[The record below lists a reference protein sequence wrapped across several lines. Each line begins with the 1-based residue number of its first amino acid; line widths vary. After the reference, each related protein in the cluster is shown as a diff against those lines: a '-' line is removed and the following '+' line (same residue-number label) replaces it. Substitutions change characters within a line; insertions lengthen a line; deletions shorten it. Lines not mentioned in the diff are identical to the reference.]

1 MKVSYYNLKKLVDF
15 DYSPEDLSARITQ
28 LGLEVSSIDSIGE
41 NLQNIFVGKVIEK
54 KSHPSADKLSV
65 CRVDTAGKV
74 YDVVCGAPNVAEG
87 QIVSIAVPGAVLPGG
102 HKITI
107 AKIRGIQ
114 SEGMICSEKEL
125 GLGDDATG
133 IMVLDDS
140 FEIGSQLCDVAG
152 LRDWI
157 IEIDLTPNRPD
168 CLSLLGVAREIGVIS
183 NSDVRKPD
191 LSPFNVDLN
200 KEDTIKVTID
210 DADLCENYS
219 AYIIRGVKVA
229 SSPFWLVNAVEKLG
243 MRSINNIVDVTNYIL
258 VEMGHPL
265 HAFDLKKIKGAEIV
279 VRRAKSGEN
288 IITLDKKERVL
299 DDSMLVIADAEDPIA
314 IAGVMGGAESEVDE
328 NTSDIL
334 LEGAYFNPVSVRKT
348 SKKIG
353 LSTEASYRFERGTD
367 RIGFK
372 DALKRAAYLIAG
384 FGKAASISDLIENN
398 AKDYEKK
405 SISCNID
412 RINSYL
418 GIEVSAEQMLDILEK
433 LQITIRERDGSN
445 LLLEPPSFRIDL
457 DIEEDIVEEIA
468 RVYGY
473 DEIPMI
479 YPGSEFV
486 EYEVN
491 KKLFFSQITQDIL
504 AGAGFYDTMSCS
516 LLSMSATESIPS
528 FFIEG
533 NHQAVCV
540 MNPISEMQHALQT
553 SLVPNLLNIVSLN
566 SKNRVKNIKIFEIAN
581 VFIPTGD
588 GESDEKLVLGLSVS
602 GNTENYFWG
611 KDSNKWDFFSFK
623 GFLEDYFDV
632 LGIKWLSFSSFEL
645 PYCHP
650 GRTACLLLGKKRLG
664 YLGQI
669 HPMKAKELD
678 IDKDTFIAEFDAS
691 MMIQS
696 MNIKGSYTPLPKYP
710 ASERDLAIVVGKD
723 VSYQK
728 INSTLNQSLPG
739 LLEDFMLVS
748 TYEGE
753 QIGDGKASL
762 NFRMRYRS
770 VEKTLK
776 DKEVDSMHNK
786 LAQILVENLGC
797 ELR

>member
-15 DYSPEDLSARITQ
+15 DFSPQDLSDRITQ

-41 NLQNIFVGKVIEK
+41 NLANVFVGKVIEK
-54 KSHPSADKLSV
+54 KSHPSSDKLSV
-65 CRVDTAGKV
+65 CKVDITAKV
-74 YDVVCGAPNVAEG
+74 CDVVCGAPNVAEG
-87 QIVSIAVPGAVLPGG
+87 QVVPIAVPGAILPGG
-102 HKITI
+102 HKISI
-107 AKIRGIQ
+107 AKIRGVQ
-114 SEGMICSEKEL
+114 SEGMICSAKEL
-125 GLGDDATG
+125 GLGDDETG
-133 IMVLDDS
+133 IMVFDEN
-140 FEIGSQLCDVAG
+140 FQIGTQLCDIEG

-168 CLSLLGVAREIGVIS
+168 CLSLMGVAREISVIS
-183 NSDVRKPD
+183 GTDMKKPD
-191 LSPFNVDLN
+191 LVPYDIALN
-200 KEDTIKVTID
+200 GDDAIKIRID
-210 DADLCENYS
+210 DVDLCENYS
-219 AYIIRGVKVA
+219 AYIIRGVEVA
-229 SSPFWLVNAVEKLG
+229 SSPFWLANAVEKLG
-243 MRSINNIVDVTNYIL
+243 MRSINNIVDITNYIL

-265 HAFDLKKIKGAEIV
+265 HAFDLNKIKGGQIV
-279 VRRAKSGEN
+279 VRRAKNNER
-288 IITLDKKERVL
+288 IVTLDQKERIL
-299 DDSMLVIADAEDPIA
+299 DDSMLVIADEKDPMA
-314 IAGVMGGAESEVDE
+314 IAGVMGGADSEVDE

-334 LEGAYFNPVSVRKT
+334 LEGAYFNPVSIRKT

-367 RIGFK
+367 QVGFK

-384 FGKAASISDLIENN
+384 LGKASSISNLIENN

-405 SISCNID
+405 SIGCNID

-418 GIEVSAEQMLDILEK
+418 GLSLPSEQILDILEK
-433 LQITIRERDGSN
+433 LQITVKKRNGNN
-445 LLLEPPSFRIDL
+445 LILEPPSFRIDL
-457 DIEEDIVEEIA
+457 DIEEDIVEEVA

-491 KKLFFSQITQDIL
+491 KKLLFSQATQDIL

-516 LLSMSATESIPS
+516 LLSLSATESIPS
-528 FFIEG
+528 FFVKDDCK
-533 NHQAVCV
+533 AVCV

-553 SLVPNLLNIVSLN
+553 SLLPNLLNILSLN
-566 SKNRVKNIKIFEIAN
+566 SKNKYKNIKIFEIAN
-581 VFIPTGD
+581 VFIPVGGAD
-588 GESDEKLVLGLSVS
+588 AEEKLVLGIAVS
-602 GNTENYFWG
+602 GDMKNYFWG
-611 KDSNKWDFFSFK
+611 ADSTRWDFFAFK
-623 GFLEDYFDV
+623 GFLEDYFDL
-632 LGIKWLSFSSFEL
+632 LGMKNISFNSIEL

-650 GRTACLLLGKKRLG
+650 GRTACLSVGDEQIG

-669 HPMKAKELD
+669 HPMKAKDLEL
-678 IDKDTFIAEFDAS
+678 DKDTFVAELDAS
-691 MMIQS
+691 AIIRLMDI
-696 MNIKGSYTPLPKYP
+696 NGSYTPLPKYP
-710 ASERDLAIVVGKD
+710 AAERDLAIVVEKSL
-723 VSYQK
+723 SYQK
-728 INSTLNQSLPG
+728 IKSTLNQSLPG

-753 QIGDGKASL
+753 QIGAGKVSL

-770 VEKTLK
+770 LDKTLK
-776 DKEVDSMHNK
+776 DKEVDGMHNK